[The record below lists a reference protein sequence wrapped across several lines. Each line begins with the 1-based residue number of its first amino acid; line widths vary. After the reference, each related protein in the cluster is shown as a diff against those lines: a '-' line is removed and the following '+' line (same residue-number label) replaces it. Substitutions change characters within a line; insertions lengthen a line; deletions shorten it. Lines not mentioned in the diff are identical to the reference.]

1 MPEVTPKSVLRS
13 WISLPRPVLLGTA
26 ALLCVSATLY
36 AIWWM
41 ANVRSASLVELG
53 FNHTIDEQY
62 DQRTHSIFV
71 ADVVPGSPA
80 EQMGLR
86 AGDHIIAVNGRPLIT
101 SAPYDEA
108 YAKDRPGDPVEMTVE
123 RPGEPN
129 ALELHGIFR
138 ARPSTAAAEGLAKSS
153 AQQIVNS
160 FPVLFLLVGFAV
172 LFLRLDDP
180 GAWLLAVMFT
190 AFAAAPDVPNTALLA
205 DFPRDFAL
213 AYRAVWAGLLSGL
226 FYLFFA
232 VFPRRSPLDRRLPWL
247 KWAGLLV
254 CAITVFGGLRTG
266 KPALPYFVT
275 TFVGMRNSEAILRA
289 IKLSLLGLGMV
300 SLALN
305 AFGSESPLE
314 ARRKSRVIFWGTVFG
329 VLPIVTLNALKD
341 FGVYDPSYW
350 VNTPAIIMVV
360 LYPLSF
366 AYAVVKHRVLDIP
379 VLLRRSVRYLLV
391 QRGYLV
397 LLFFAALLA
406 IFLFTRFFSGLF
418 AGNSQFGMGLSAA
431 FGVAMVWVSGPLVKK
446 GTDRIDRAFFRS
458 AYDARRILQDLAEKI
473 RTVTDRH
480 ELAQLLEVQIEGAL
494 HPKSLACYLETSNG
508 ALTIEPAAVQGTAGK
523 FPSLPRPKFP
533 SRLGAGFVLKEENS
547 LRTDLSLLE
556 ELARLGKSWE
566 VPPPV
571 MEAAGESNEVPECLV
586 PIVGRNSRLVGML
599 VLGPRLSEEPYSGED
614 KSLLESVA
622 SQAAVAL
629 ENISLAEQM
638 AERLERDRRA
648 EHEMQIARDVQ
659 SRLLPQAMPKLET
672 LEYAGECL
680 QARQVGGDYYDFVDL
695 GSSRVAF
702 VLADISGKGIAGALL
717 MANLQANLRSR
728 YEVAVDDLPHLL
740 KSVNKLFYANTP
752 DDRYATLF
760 LGVYDENT
768 RQLTYANCGQN
779 PPLLFRAGGD
789 VERLRATATVIGLFR
804 DWQCGTQTVTLRSG
818 DVLVIYTDG
827 VTEANDAQGN
837 EFGEQRL
844 VETVRHNP
852 GKTPADLI
860 KGIQAAVQRFS
871 VGEQF
876 DDLTLVVACA
886 R

>member
-1 MPEVTPKSVLRS
+1 MSDSKPKSLLRS
-13 WISLPRPVLLGTA
+13 WLSLPRPVLLA
-26 ALLCVSATLY
+26 VAVLLCAVATLY

-41 ANVRSASLVELG
+41 TNVRSASLVELG
-53 FNHTIDEQY
+53 FNHTVDERY
-62 DQRTHSIFV
+62 DRQTHSIFV

-86 AGDHIIAVNGRPLIT
+86 AGDRIIAVNGTPLTT

-108 YAKDRPGDPVEMTVE
+108 YAKDRPGDPVEMTVA
-123 RPGEPN
+123 RPGEPKP
-129 ALELHGIFR
+129 LELHGIFR
-138 ARPSTAAAEGLAKSS
+138 PRPSTVAAEGLAKSS

-172 LFLRLDDP
+172 LFLRLEDP

-190 AFAAAPDVPNTALLA
+190 AFAAAPGIPNTVLLA
-205 DFPRDFAL
+205 DWPRGLAL
-213 AYRAVWAGLLSGL
+213 AYRAVWEGMLSGL

-247 KWAGLLV
+247 KWVGLIV
-254 CAITVFGGLRTG
+254 CAITVFGGLGTG
-266 KPALPYFVT
+266 NPALPRLVGT
-275 TFVGMRNSEAILRA
+275 LVGMRNSEAIVRA
-289 IKLSLLGLGMV
+289 IKLSLLGLGII

-305 AFGSESPLE
+305 AFGSESPVE

-329 VLPIVTLNALKD
+329 VLPIVALNALRD
-341 FGVYDPSYW
+341 FRVYEPSYW
-350 VNTPAIIMVV
+350 VNTLAIITVV

-366 AYAVVKHRVLDIP
+366 AYAVVKHRVLEIP
-379 VLLRRSVRYLLV
+379 VLLQRSVRYVLV
-391 QRGYLV
+391 QRGYFV

-418 AGNSQFGMGLSAA
+418 AEHSQFGMGLSAA
-431 FGVAMVWVSGPLVKK
+431 FGVAMVWASGPLVKK

-480 ELAQLLEVQIEGAL
+480 ELAQLLEIQIEGAL
-494 HPKSLACYLETSNG
+494 HPKSLGCYLETSNG
-508 ALTIEPAAVQGTAGK
+508 TLTIEPAAVQGTAGK

-533 SRLGAGFVLKEENS
+533 SRFGARFVLKEESS
-547 LRTDLSLLE
+547 LPTDVPLLA

-566 VPPPV
+566 VPLPV
-571 MEAAGESNEVPECLV
+571 VEDAGESNEIPECLV
-586 PIVGRNSRLVGML
+586 PIVGRNSRLLGLL

-614 KSLLESVA
+614 KGLLESVA

-629 ENISLAEQM
+629 ENMSLAEQM
-638 AERLERDRRA
+638 AERLERDRRS

-659 SRLLPQAMPKLET
+659 SRLLPQAMPSLAT

-680 QARQVGGDYYDFVDL
+680 QARQVGGDYYDFVDV

-728 YEVAVDDLPHLL
+728 YEVARDDLPRLL
-740 KSVNKLFYANTP
+740 KSVNKLFYENTP

-760 LGVYDENT
+760 LGVYDETT

-779 PPLLFRAGGD
+779 PPLVLRSDGNM
-789 VERLRATATVIGLFR
+789 ERLRATATVIGLFR
-804 DWQCGTQTVTLRSG
+804 EWQCCTQTITLQSG

-827 VTEANDAQGN
+827 VTEANDAEGN
-837 EFGEQRL
+837 EFGEARL
-844 VETVRHNP
+844 IETVRRNT
-852 GKTPADLI
+852 GKTPAELI
-860 KGIQAAVQRFS
+860 KAIQTAVQGFS

-876 DDLTLVVACA
+876 DDLTLVVARA